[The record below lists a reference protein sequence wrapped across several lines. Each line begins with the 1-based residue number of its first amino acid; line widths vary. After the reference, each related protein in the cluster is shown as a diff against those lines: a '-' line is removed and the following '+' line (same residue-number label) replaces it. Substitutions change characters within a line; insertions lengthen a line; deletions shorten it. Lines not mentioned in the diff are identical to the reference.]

1 MLTFTDDLKILGTAI
16 KYLDSFD
23 SKLKLKSYRSRIRFR
38 CGFGFRMRMLPT
50 FFQIVDALNIHYF
63 HHIIVGWFS
72 RRYSNPFPDLF
83 LAVEAAAAVATAAA
97 GAAAIVLVDWDDP
110 ADFFSGG
117 YRFVAIGCLVLM
129 ILSSN
134 QGTSSRN
141 MIQSEC
147 FVKGAIFWLPCS
159 FHCSHSTL
167 SDRERFLLK
176 GDYFPF
182 HLKFFEISQDSTY
195 FLRVLLVTSIGI
207 ER

>member
-97 GAAAIVLVDWDDP
+97 GVAAAG
-110 ADFFSGG
+110 SGG
-117 YRFVAIGCLVLM
+117 GSGDRVGRLGRSSGFFQRR
-129 ILSSN
+129 LSVRGHRLFGVDDSVV
-134 QGTSSRN
+134 
-141 MIQSEC
+141 QSGH
-147 FVKGAIFWLPCS
+147 FIA
-159 FHCSHSTL
+159 
-167 SDRERFLLK
+167 
-176 GDYFPF
+176 
-182 HLKFFEISQDSTY
+182 
-195 FLRVLLVTSIGI
+195 
-207 ER
+207 